1 MFLHLTFT
9 DGSNPFIFYGQKP
22 GDTTRAE
29 CMKELQR
36 WEKRYEVIDLAEKSG
51 GLYALLQER
60 RTE

>member
-9 DGSNPFIFYGQKP
+9 DGSNPFIFP

-36 WEKRYEVIDLAEKSG
+36 WEKRYEVIDLVEKSG